1 MKDLKT
7 HFRILLIDDHPIV
20 LKAYRDTLTYTTG
33 QKGWT
38 FDIAEARNTNEA
50 LLHLERISPVYQI
63 DLVFLDIQLPPSDNG
78 TVISGD
84 DLGLKIRQRS
94 PQTKI
99 AVVTTYND
107 PYRIQCILE
116 NLQPEGFIVKNDLEG
131 DEMFFIIRNIMC
143 NPPYHS
149 ATVSQALRSVIS
161 GPVLDKVDR
170 RLLYELSRGAT
181 LEQMEKVVPLGR
193 SGIIKRKN
201 KLKFK
206 FGIPDGDDKE
216 LLKMAREKGFI

>member
-7 HFRILLIDDHPIV
+7 HLSILLIDDHPIV
-20 LKAYRDTLTYTTG
+20 LKAYRDALDYTTR

-38 FDIAEARNTNEA
+38 FDITEARNSNEA
-50 LLHLERISPVYQI
+50 LRHLERISPVYQI

-94 PQTKI
+94 PQTRI
-99 AVVTTYND
+99 AVLTTYND
-107 PYRIQCILE
+107 PYRIHCILQ

-170 RLLYELSRGAT
+170 RLLYELSQGAT
-181 LEQMEKVVPLGR
+181 LEQVEKVVPLGR

-206 FGIPDGDDKE
+206 FGIPDGDDKA
-216 LLKMAREKGFI
+216 LLKVAREKGFI